1 MVATLLLLGLL
12 SAVEQ
17 MAVKR
22 LTDDA
27 MARTQEILS
36 LLAQN
41 QTARGLERAREM
53 DAWWDEEAPR
63 VETLINHEATDD
75 VRFTLSRLGAAL
87 EMGARLSM
95 PESWRAASSMFWNGR
110 RCRGR
115 ICCKRTCL
123 QKTAPADIE
132 KTGLRIV
139 YHQVVKLFV
148 PMPVA
153 LGTGQHIVDMR
164 IKALG
169 EQRLSQHIGR
179 ERQRIPI
186 GAGFKKAEKALSIR
200 VGGNGIHGDDVVILS
215 FVDFIMP
222 VDTRRRLNEGV
233 GNEPLH
239 IAFGPIQKGNKEEN
253 QER

>member
-1 MVATLLLLGLL
+1 MRKKIITMAVTLLLLGLL

-63 VETLINHEATDD
+63 VETLINHEATA
-75 VRFTLSRLGAAL
+75 SRCRGWRRRWRW
-87 EMGARLSM
+87 GTGTARLSM
-95 PESWRAASSMFWNGR
+95 LESWRAASSMFWSGR

-139 YHQVVKLFV
+139 YHQVVKF
-148 PMPVA
+148 
-153 LGTGQHIVDMR
+153 
-164 IKALG
+164 
-169 EQRLSQHIGR
+169 
-179 ERQRIPI
+179 
-186 GAGFKKAEKALSIR
+186 
-200 VGGNGIHGDDVVILS
+200 
-215 FVDFIMP
+215 
-222 VDTRRRLNEGV
+222 
-233 GNEPLH
+233 
-239 IAFGPIQKGNKEEN
+239 
-253 QER
+253 